1 MNTDLTDLRS
11 DLISCRKL
19 LTAINELPYVEDT
32 QIGYHLA
39 RARQKLKRKLSEL
52 PAGKAYEEAVF
63 IKRD

>member
-1 MNTDLTDLRS
+1 MNTDLADLRS

-39 RARQKLKRKLSEL
+39 RARERLKRKLAKL

>member
-11 DLISCRKL
+11 DLIDCRKL

-52 PAGKAYEEAVF
+52 PAARAYEEAVF
-63 IKRD
+63 IKRE